1 MYTTVPSQLSL
12 HDQRHLR
19 LEEKLRRELG
29 AVVLDALA
37 DPRVIEVML
46 NPDGRLWIDE
56 LGVGMRDTGSRFSPS
71 QGENLLGTV
80 AAALGCVITPERPL
94 LEGELPLDGSRFC
107 GLLPPVVLAPAFC
120 IRKAA
125 ASLYSLDDYVRDGIL
140 DVSAAAVQAN
150 TVGPPSRG
158 HLAVLRHAI
167 RTRQNILVVGGT
179 QSGKTT
185 LANGLLHELRVFVA
199 SSQRVVTI
207 EETRELRCA
216 VENHV
221 ALRTTGT
228 VDMTQLVRSALRL
241 RPDRIIIGE
250 VRGAEALAM
259 LKAWNTGHP
268 GGIATV
274 HANSAYAA
282 LVRLEQLVQEANVPP
297 QPALIAEAIDV
308 IVVIV
313 RTPAGRC
320 ITEVARVHG
329 ASSSGYTL
337 ERIEPAIAG
346 RSIQPHRD
354 LIAAS

>member
-1 MYTTVPSQLSL
+1 MPSQLSL

-29 AVVLDALA
+29 TAVLSALA
-37 DPRVIEVML
+37 DPRVIEIML

-56 LGVGMRDTGSRFSPS
+56 LGAGLRDTEIRISPS

-80 AAALGCVITPERPL
+80 AAALGCVITPDRPI

-107 GLLPPVVLAPAFC
+107 GLIPPVVLAPAFC

-140 DVSAAAVQAN
+140 DVSTAAVAAN
-150 TVGPPSRG
+150 TDGPPPRG
-158 HLAVLRHAI
+158 HLAALRHAI

-185 LANGLLHELRVFVA
+185 LANGLLHELSSSVA
-199 SSQRVVTI
+199 SSQRVVII
-207 EETRELRCA
+207 EETRELRCT
-216 VENHV
+216 VQNHV
-221 ALRTTGT
+221 ALRTTET
-228 VDMTQLVRSALRL
+228 TDMTQLVRTALRL
-241 RPDRIIIGE
+241 RPDRIIVGE

-268 GGIATV
+268 GGVATV

-297 QPALIAEAIDV
+297 QPALIAEAIDL

-313 RTPAGRC
+313 RTPAGRTV
-320 ITEVARVHG
+320 TEIARVHG
-329 ASSSGYTL
+329 ASSSGYSL
-337 ERIEPAIAG
+337 ERIEPEVAG
-346 RSIQPHRD
+346 CSIQPLRD
-354 LIAAS
+354 LMAAS